1 MAEYC
6 PRPFLGEFME
16 LNSVRY
22 KKNFVQSLA
31 NILNSH
37 LEICDTP
44 LSKPVI
50 SRVQKHLADYL
61 KSLDINETEH
71 SKYLEWQWKGIRNI
85 TGTTIGAY

>member
-6 PRPFLGEFME
+6 PCPFLGKFME

-22 KKNFVQSLA
+22 KRNFVKSLPD
-31 NILNSH
+31 ILNSH

-50 SRVQKHLADYL
+50 SRVQKHLADYPKFL
-61 KSLDINETEH
+61 IINETEH
-71 SKYLEWQWKGIRNI
+71 SKCLN
-85 TGTTIGAY
+85 

>member
-6 PRPFLGEFME
+6 PRPFFGEFME
-16 LNSVRY
+16 LNSVKY
-22 KKNFVQSLA
+22 KKNFVQSLTD
-31 NILNSH
+31 ILNSH

-61 KSLDINETEH
+61 KFLDINETEH
-71 SKYLEWQWKGIRNI
+71 SKCLEWSGKES
-85 TGTTIGAY
+85 AM